1 MDELAPVIARV
12 AFVGVMVIGG
22 SIFAFSTF
30 IMAALKQ
37 VPDQEG
43 IRAMQQINESVFTP
57 WFMAPFFG
65 TAALSLVAVVI
76 ATSNTDQRWWLSL
89 LGAGALYFLGLFVV
103 TAAGNVP
110 LNNKLASVEAT
121 DPIAHEVWRRYLIE
135 WTRWNHLRTFAS
147 IGSALLFV
155 ESLRL
160 MG

>member
-30 IMAALKQ
+30 IMASLKQ
-37 VPDQEG
+37 LPDQEG

-89 LGAGALYFLGLFVV
+89 LGAVLSW
-103 TAAGNVP
+103 P
-110 LNNKLASVEAT
+110 LRCDGGRECSFEQQACL
-121 DPIAHEVWRRYLIE
+121 RRGD
-135 WTRWNHLRTFAS
+135 RSNRS
-147 IGSALLFV
+147 
-155 ESLRL
+155 
-160 MG
+160 